1 MAPKIFSL
9 LVDATLSWVLSL
21 IIYQIILAW
30 NLNDDS
36 KGLQDSL
43 TMIRAVLQDA
53 DEQQHRR
60 EPVRLWLKKLKD
72 VAYEGEAVLNKLKN
86 DDIRQMVEMLD
97 QSGTELW
104 NFMKGML
111 GDSLPYSTSRDC
123 EMQDYARRTA
133 ALFSLQISAF
143 IHANWKRKK
152 IIQLRRKMNCLL
164 FCFQHVST
172 LSH

>member
-97 QSGTELW
+97 QSGTERLRDARLCQTHSCIIFSA
-104 NFMKGML
+104 NFCF
-111 GDSLPYSTSRDC
+111 YSCQLEKKKNHSTEKKACLNFVPLIDKK
-123 EMQDYARRTA
+123 
-133 ALFSLQISAF
+133 FSL
-143 IHANWKRKK
+143 
-152 IIQLRRKMNCLL
+152 LL
-164 FCFQHVST
+164 APSGIMTAKF
-172 LSH
+172 

>member
-111 GDSLPYSTSRDC
+111 GDSLPYSTSR
-123 EMQDYARRTA
+123 ETARC
-133 ALFSLQISAF
+133 
-143 IHANWKRKK
+143 K
-152 IIQLRRKMNCLL
+152 IMPDAQLHYFLCKFLLL
-164 FCFQHVST
+164 FMPIGKEKKSFN
-172 LSH
+172 